1 MKVKANKGRIRT
13 AFPVVLAA
21 MLLCA
26 GTYTLLT
33 ALSPVAMSSF
43 INEENNSTVKKLE
56 ETTDRITE
64 NRLYI
69 PKIDINLPYATG
81 DETVMETGAWWRAPA
96 SGNPSDGGNFV
107 LSAHRFIMGWTP
119 GQTVEHSPF
128 YNIDKLELGDTITID
143 YEGERYVYTIDEKF
157 DVPPT
162 AVEIE
167 APTDDNR
174 LTLYSC
180 GLGGADDKR
189 EVVIAK
195 QNT

>member
-81 DETVMETGAWWRAPA
+81 NETVMETGAWWRAPG
-96 SGNPSDGGNFV
+96 SGNPADGGNFV
-107 LSAHRFIMGWTP
+107 LSAHRFIMSWSP
-119 GQTVEHSPF
+119 GETVKRSPF
-128 YNIDKLELGDTITID
+128 YNIDKLELGDTLTVD